1 MRILVTRPEQDGAE
15 IAARLAAMGHEAL
28 LAPLLTTHFHDGD
41 EPKLDDVQA
50 VLATSANGIRA
61 LARRTARRDV
71 AIFAVGPQTAE
82 EARGC
87 GFIEIKNANGDAR
100 ALADATAR
108 WAQPQNGVLLHV
120 CGTDAPGTLADTLM
134 QRGFNVRRAA
144 LYEVRP
150 VRELPRAAV
159 AALKEGALDAGL
171 FFSPRSAAV
180 FRDCIADLPV
190 GTLTAICISAATA
203 QALQPLAF
211 AAVHIATAPNQDAL
225 LALVE

>member
-1 MRILVTRPEQDGAE
+1 MRILVTRPAQDGAE
-15 IAARLAAMGHEAL
+15 IAARLTAMGHAVL

-41 EPKLDDVQA
+41 EPMLDDVQA

-61 LARRTARRDV
+61 LTRRTAWRDV
-71 AIFAVGPQTAE
+71 AIFAVGPQTAD
-82 EARGC
+82 EARKA
-87 GFIEIKNANGDAR
+87 GFTDIKSANGDAR

-120 CGTDAPGTLADTLM
+120 CGSDAPGTLADTLM
-134 QRGFNVRRAA
+134 QCGFDVRRAA
-144 LYEVRP
+144 LYDVRQ
-150 VRELPRAAV
+150 VAELPRAAV
-159 AALKEGALDAGL
+159 AALKEGALDAAL

-180 FRDCIADLPV
+180 FRDCVGDLPV
-190 GTLTAICISAATA
+190 GALTAICISAATA

-211 AAVHIATAPNQDAL
+211 AAVRVAMVPNQDAL